1 MRSMMNAKDGTQVEM
16 ILDNNTNI
24 WSGELKRGIEQDIT
38 VSVGEQVY
46 TFRTEPETRMG
57 DDLFDD

>member
-1 MRSMMNAKDGTQVEM
+1 M